1 MTGAAGL
8 FDLQLAAHSTIRT
21 SEFNVI
27 NSHLN
32 ANMVVGGYLLL
43 FNLAANVGR
52 FDDEVKLIFI
62 NDENLT

>member
-1 MTGAAGL
+1 M
-8 FDLQLAAHSTIRT
+8 
-21 SEFNVI
+21 I

-32 ANMVVGGYLLL
+32 ANMLVGGYLLL

-62 NDENLT
+62 NDENLTSNCYLEQVY